1 MAKTAAQ
8 KPKNQI
14 NRNGGGTGTA
24 AHGNIAATCKIKNG
38 KRLKISKIQK
48 YEKTLHQNGNDSPP
62 HHQREL
68 QKKNRKTLKIN

>member
-24 AHGNIAATCKIKNG
+24 AHSSIAATCKIKNG

-48 YEKTLHQNGNDSPP
+48 HEKTLHQNGNGSPP
-62 HHQREL
+62 HHQRET
-68 QKKNRKTLKIN
+68 QKQKSKSLKIN